1 MPHKNDKLHQLNVT
15 YSGTEDRLLLRAST
29 RHGDEYRVWLTRRFT
44 AMLLNIMIKE
54 MDKYGGSAALGANP
68 RTRALF
74 KSGAMEKAYEGDKT
88 TNFPLGKNGFLA
100 YTIKTTK
107 MPDGNL
113 HLEILPKKGKGVSVN
128 LDKQLLYMFHN
139 LLTQGIARA
148 EWHLVSSQEPQ
159 SGRVH

>member
-1 MPHKNDKLHQLNVT
+1 MPIKNDKLHQVNVT
-15 YSGTEDRLLLRAST
+15 YSGPEDRLLLRAST

-44 AMLLNIMIKE
+44 ALLLDILTKE
-54 MDKYGGSAALGANP
+54 MDKYGGSASLGANP
-68 RTRALF
+68 RTKAMF
-74 KSGAMEKAYEGDKT
+74 KAGAMEKKYEEDKT

-100 YTIKTTK
+100 YAVKTAGI
-107 MPDGNL
+107 PDGNL

-128 LDKQLLYMFHN
+128 LDKPLLYMFHN

-148 EWHLVSSQEPQ
+148 EWHLVYGQEPQ